1 MMSAAETIE
10 CINDAWRTGRV
21 EDLRRLFDAD
31 MVIVGP
37 GYEVVGRGADACVAS
52 YRDFLRASVV
62 YDYRQSSV
70 SIHESGPVAI
80 ATYGWEMEYEQAGR
94 RSRDRGTDLFVLRQ
108 EDGLWRAVW
117 RAVTFEP
124 AEVERTSESA
134 AAAGPTAQ

>member
-1 MMSAAETIE
+1 MRSAAETIE
-10 CINDAWRTGRV
+10 CINDAWRTGRF
-21 EDLRRLFDAD
+21 EDLRSLFDSE

-37 GYEVVGRGADACVAS
+37 GYEVLGRGADVCVAS

-62 YDYRQSSV
+62 HDYRQSRV

-80 ATYGWEMEYEQAGR
+80 ATYAWEMDYEQAGR

-108 EDGLWRAVW
+108 EDSLWRAVW

-124 AEVERTSESA
+124 TDVERTAEPPA
-134 AAAGPTAQ
+134 P